1 MASNDNNSQYVG
13 AYTRAYYDQYNN
25 IISNGEARIP
35 ICFCIDTSSSMNFFT
50 SDSEVIRDESS
61 RHIEDGKEVYYA
73 KPKPGG
79 HTSTLIKE
87 LKSVFRKML
96 IRMCRNDIISRS
108 AVICIVQF
116 DQFADCYCEFTDISK
131 LSPDCLNNIETRAD
145 RTNIAKGLRMCL
157 NRLDQQMEMIVAA
170 GNDKYKPVL
179 ILMSDGSP
187 TDGREAEEAKTTVR
201 QRAEDG
207 KLNVI
212 PIGIGSG
219 FDRNWL
225 RSLSAESRVYNMSA
239 ESEFNQ
245 VFDEITR
252 RIQRTASV
260 IAVDED
266 INSLGDVS
274 IDSGLETT
282 RYGQDAMLDD
292 LSDFMASAND
302 YYDVFISKKSE
313 DTAIAKK
320 LCCFL
325 EAHGLRCFES
335 DRNLAAIGDSDYS
348 AIINEALDKSYHL
361 VVICSDPEY
370 FKSRWVKH
378 EWSSFANEKRS
389 GGKKGNIITIKA
401 DSIDRQD
408 VPYELRA
415 LEMFN
420 LSDYKDKIL
429 PYLRSKR
436 N

>member
-1 MASNDNNSQYVG
+1 MASNDSNRQYVG
-13 AYTRAYYDQYNN
+13 AYTHAYYEQYNN

-35 ICFCIDTSSSMNFFT
+35 ICFCIDTSSSMNFYT

-61 RHIEDGKEVYYA
+61 KHIEDGKTVYYA

-79 HTSTLIKE
+79 RTSTLIKE
-87 LKSVFRKML
+87 LKNVFS
-96 IRMCRNDIISRS
+96 RMITRMRQNDILSRS
-108 AVICIVQF
+108 AVICIIQF
-116 DQFADCYCEFTDISK
+116 DQFADCYSEFTDISR
-131 LSPDCLNNIETRAD
+131 LSSDCLTNIDTRAD
-145 RTNIAKGLRMCL
+145 STNIARGLRMCL
-157 NRLDQQMEMIVAA
+157 NRLDKQMEMIVAA
-170 GNDKYKPVL
+170 GNDNYKPVL
-179 ILMSDGSP
+179 IIMSDGSP
-187 TDGREAEEAKTTVR
+187 TDGKDAEEAKTIVR

-239 ESEFNQ
+239 EYEFNL

-260 IAVDED
+260 IAADED
-266 INSLGDVS
+266 NDPLGADSADIN
-274 IDSGLETT
+274 LETT
-282 RYGQDAMLDD
+282 KYGQDSMFDD

-313 DTAIAKK
+313 DTAIAQN
-320 LCCFL
+320 LCRFL

-335 DRNLAAIGDSDYS
+335 DRNLADIGDSDYS

-361 VVICSDPEY
+361 VVICSDSGY
-370 FKSRWVKH
+370 FNSKWVKY

-389 GGKKGNIITIKA
+389 GGDKGNIVTIKA
-401 DSIDRQD
+401 DSIDRQS
-408 VPYELRA
+408 VPYELRS

-420 LSDYKDKIL
+420 FSDYKNRIL
-429 PYLRSKR
+429 SYLRPKKL
-436 N
+436 